1 MPKKLTRERLRTI
14 IKEEKQR
21 LKRIKEEAR
30 GGDISFDS
38 GGSLSIEGDVTLTE
52 SDNLTW
58 NGSSDNVGTSGDAW
72 EESDTGMDRLQE
84 LAGVNEEPEVKKT
97 VTSDTLEMMDEV
109 RDTITDRRV
118 LEQLAKTIDD
128 DTFRDALREIA
139 EEENIQLY

>member
-1 MPKKLTRERLRTI
+1 MAKKLTRNRLRAI

-21 LKRIKEEAR
+21 LRRIKEEAR
-30 GGDISFDS
+30 SGSSGEGSDMLSESLDMDS
-38 GGSLSIEGDVTLTE
+38 G
-52 SDNLTW
+52 
-58 NGSSDNVGTSGDAW
+58 NVGTSGDAW
-72 EESDTGMDRLQE
+72 EENDTGMDRLQE
-84 LAGVNEEPEVKKT
+84 LAGVNEEPEKKKAAT
-97 VTSDTLEMMDEV
+97 RGTLEMMDEV